1 MRTLLGRL
9 LTPPTVSDPSQA
21 RVVQQLYYVL
31 LLGVPIAFTF
41 LIMDE
46 EVRAGVA
53 RWNDL
58 IGGFVGLVLGATI
71 LILRWGYVRFAAFM
85 LVISS
90 LGSIGLASFYN
101 IGIRNPSMIAVPVIL
116 MVCSIMLGSRPTALF
131 ATIMGSMATFLYFY
145 ERSGVSYPQPAV
157 ADTNYW
163 LVNLLLIGMTAV
175 VLHLTINQTVK
186 SEERNRQQAEELQV
200 QNQQLAR
207 TQLALEARTHQLSK
221 LNAEL
226 QSEMNERAR
235 TEAALRQKQKLE
247 SIGLLAGGIA
257 HDFNNL
263 LTSILNQSD
272 MALRRVE
279 SDDKARLHLEKAIQ
293 STQRAAD
300 LTRQLLAYAGK
311 ARFQVEAL
319 DLNEL
324 VRANSALLETVLQH
338 NSQLQLA
345 LEPNLPA
352 VMSDRGQ
359 LQQILMNLVINAAE
373 SITHE
378 HGEIRIQTTAT
389 TLTETLDPTT
399 FVGSAPTAGDYV
411 CLEICDNGSGIDA
424 EVLEKIFD
432 PFFSTKEQGNGLGLS
447 AVLGVVQSLQ
457 GSLQVHS
464 TPQVG
469 SAFRVF
475 LPASSVEAILAPPVF
490 PHQFAAAAEPL
501 LSAQLVL
508 IIDDEEVVRETA
520 EDMLASL
527 GYRTLSAANGY
538 DGLAVFEQHQE
549 QIHMVLLDVVMPGIN
564 GLETLQKLRTL
575 SDHAPVVLCSGYSN
589 SAMPDAVLRHPTTHF
604 LAKPYTISQLA
615 HLMAM
620 LGTQSQNWTI

>member
-1 MRTLLGRL
+1 MHTLLGRI

-21 RVVQQLYYVL
+21 RVVQQLYYLL
-31 LLGVPIAFTF
+31 LLGLPIALTF
-41 LIMDE
+41 LVMDE
-46 EVRAGVA
+46 EVRGGVA

-58 IGGFVGLVLGATI
+58 IGGFVGLVLLVTI
-71 LILRWGYVRFAAFM
+71 LILRRGYVRIAATL
-85 LVISS
+85 LVLSCLGAIS
-90 LGSIGLASFYN
+90 LASFYN

-131 ATIMGSMATFLYFY
+131 ATIMALMATFLYFY
-145 ERSGVSYPQPAV
+145 ERSGVHYPQPVV
-157 ADTNYW
+157 ADSNYW

-186 SEERNRQQAEELQV
+186 SEERNRRQAAELQV
-200 QNQQLAR
+200 QNRQLAR

-226 QSEMNERAR
+226 QSEMDERQR

-272 MALRRVE
+272 MALRRIE
-279 SDDKARLHLEKAIQ
+279 SDDKARQHLAKAIQ

-338 NSQLQLA
+338 NSHLQLA
-345 LEPNLPA
+345 LDPNLPA

-378 HGEIRIQTTAT
+378 HGAIVIRTTAT
-389 TLTETLDPTT
+389 ALADPLDPTT
-399 FVGSAPTAGDYV
+399 FVGSPPAAGDYV
-411 CLEICDNGSGIDA
+411 CLEICDNGCGIEAD
-424 EVLEKIFD
+424 VLEKIFD

-457 GSLQVHS
+457 GSLQVQS
-464 TPQVG
+464 APQVG

-475 LPASSVEAILAPPVF
+475 LPASSAAAMVAAPLAPYAF
-490 PHQFAAAAEPL
+490 DSAAEGL
-501 LSAQLVL
+501 ALAQLVL
-508 IIDDEEVVRETA
+508 IIDDEGVVRETA

-538 DGLAVFEQHQE
+538 DGLAIFEQHGE
-549 QIHMVLLDVVMPGIN
+549 QIHMVLLDVVMPGID
-564 GLETLQKLRTL
+564 GLETLGKLRTL
-575 SDHAPVVLCSGYSN
+575 SARTPVILCSGYSD
-589 SAMPDAVLRHPTTHF
+589 SAMPEAVLRHPTTHF

-615 HLMAM
+615 NMMAM
-620 LGTQSQNWTI
+620 LGAQL